1 MNEKDTKV
9 PVYIAIIVAIILI
22 AAAGFYFLEGPREK
36 AAPGEQPP
44 AVKPQETPV
53 ATAPSAAITPSATPK
68 VSVGTIKCDLCHTES
83 EKLSLHINGGKL
95 CGNCHPSQVHPKDA
109 KGVHVGAGTVDLT
122 CDSCHGTPP
131 KTPVLAKG
139 EGPGHYSVCEQC
151 HAPPPDSLK
160 PSNGNLV
167 IIHLSR
173 GKDCTTCHVTD
184 VGAIH
189 EKALANTTKK

>member
-9 PVYIAIIVAIILI
+9 PVYIAIIVAIIVI
-22 AAAGFYFLEGPREK
+22 AAASVYFLGGPREK
-36 AAPGEQPP
+36 AAPEEQPP

-53 ATAPSAAITPSATPK
+53 ATAPSAAITPSTPPK
-68 VSVGTIKCDLCHTES
+68 VSAGTIKCDMCHTES
-83 EKLSLHINGGKL
+83 EKLSLHITGGKL

-109 KGVHVGAGTVDLT
+109 KGVHVGAGTINLT

-139 EGPGHYSVCEQC
+139 EGPGYFSTCEQC
-151 HAPPPDSLK
+151 HAPRPDSFK

-167 IIHLSR
+167 IIHMSR
-173 GKDCTTCHVTD
+173 GNECTICHSTD
-184 VGAIH
+184 VAKIH
-189 EKALANTTKK
+189 ATVLGNNTKK

>member
-22 AAAGFYFLEGPREK
+22 AAASFYFLGGPREK

-53 ATAPSAAITPSATPK
+53 ATAPSAAITPSAAPK
-68 VSVGTIKCDLCHTES
+68 VSAGTIKCDLCHTES

-95 CGNCHPSQVHPKDA
+95 CVNCHGTQVHPIHI
-109 KGVHVGAGTVDLT
+109 GEGTVDLS
-122 CDSCHGTPP
+122 CDSCHGAPP

-167 IIHLSR
+167 IIHMSR
-173 GKDCTTCHVTD
+173 GKDCTICHGTD
-184 VGAIH
+184 VAKIH
-189 EKALANTTKK
+189 ATVLGNNTQK